1 MTKCDVAI
9 IGIGPNGLS
18 AAAQLLS
25 IYDKSN
31 GRRSTEHAARS
42 TFRPVKDLPW
52 AAAAFAIL
60 TIFITVSQASGQAFP
75 VWVSPRLV
83 RVGQTDAPGTT
94 TSINVNSGR
103 GETVATQVIVQ
114 APSGGLTNVNV
125 SASALTGPNGA
136 TIPASNITL
145 YREFYVTV
153 NGTTNYGGGSNP
165 PRGSGTYPEPLIP
178 FNDPQRGAALCGNG
192 AALQACNASVVTG
205 QNQPYWIDIFVPRG
219 AANSPPGTYT
229 GNVSVTADQ
238 GSATIPVTLTVWN
251 FELPLQPSELSI
263 WSLWPPATV
272 TGTIDTDIT
281 NLAQALMRNKLMY
294 SVDIRANAASDITN
308 FGLNRSGLTY
318 YLDIEIQCDGSY
330 KSIPSTSQF
339 NQASNG
345 FPAGLLLDVTV
356 GDELNNCP
364 AAYPPLKTVG
374 TNAHAANPSVK
385 TTLTMNTPDSNLY
398 DEGDGRSAID
408 HWVLLDSIGPWP
420 TLPWTGPG
428 DLWSYTS
435 CNAGSGNTPEWMT
448 DYPPINERIQA
459 GFLNW
464 TESATGILYY
474 RVDGW
479 NAGNTLAS
487 WNNLNVTA
495 CLGNSRPGDGMF
507 LYPPAPIGSSEEA
520 PGIRLKA
527 IRDGVQ
533 DYEYA
538 HLLHTLGQDAFV
550 NSTLQPIAAS
560 WTNWTHDPNALENA
574 RQSLGQ
580 KLNQLGPP

>member
-1 MTKCDVAI
+1 MNGYDNS
-9 IGIGPNGLS
+9 IGW
-18 AAAQLLS
+18 
-25 IYDKSN
+25 
-31 GRRSTEHAARS
+31 RSTEPAPRS
-42 TFRPVKDLPW
+42 TFRRARRLLR
-52 AAAAFAIL
+52 AAAVLGAL
-60 TIFITVSQASGQAFP
+60 TILIPAGQASGQAFP

-83 RVGQTDAPGTT
+83 RVGLTDTPGTT
-94 TSINVNSGR
+94 TSINLSSGR
-103 GETVATQVIVQ
+103 GETGDTQVIVQ
-114 APSGGLTNVNV
+114 APSGGLTNVNI
-125 SASALTGPNGA
+125 SASALTGPGGA
-136 TIPASNITL
+136 TIAASNITL

-165 PRGSGTYPEPLIP
+165 PLGSGTYPEPLIP
-178 FNDPQRGAALCGNG
+178 FNDPQPPGSPLCGTSAALK
-192 AALQACNASVVTG
+192 ACNASVLAG

-219 AANSPPGTYT
+219 ATNCPPGTYT

-251 FELPLQPSELSI
+251 FELPLQPSELSV

-272 TGTIDTDIT
+272 TGTLDTDIT

-294 SVDIRANAASDITN
+294 RVDIRGKAASDITS
-308 FGLNRSGLTY
+308 FGLNRSGLDY
-318 YLDIEIQCDGSY
+318 YFDVRIQCDGSY
-330 KSIPSTSQF
+330 NKIPSTSEINLQS
-339 NQASNG
+339 AG
-345 FPAGLLLDVTV
+345 FPAGLPLDLYV

-364 AAYPPLKTVG
+364 AAYTPLKTMG
-374 TNAHAANPSVK
+374 TNAHAANPIVK
-385 TTLTMNTPDSNLY
+385 TTVTMNTPDPNLY
-398 DEGDGRSAID
+398 NEGDGRSAID
-408 HWVLLDSIGPWP
+408 HWVLLDSQQQWP
-420 TLPWTGPG
+420 SLPWSGPG

-464 TESATGILYY
+464 TEGATGILYY

-507 LYPPAPIGSSEEA
+507 LYPPAPIASSEEA

-538 HLLHTLGQDAFV
+538 HILHNLGQDAFV